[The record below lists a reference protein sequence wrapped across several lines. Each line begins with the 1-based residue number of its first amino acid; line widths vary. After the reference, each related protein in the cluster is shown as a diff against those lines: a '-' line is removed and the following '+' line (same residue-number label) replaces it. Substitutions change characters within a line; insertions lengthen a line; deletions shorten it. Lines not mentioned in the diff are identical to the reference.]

1 MAVFNASKAK
11 DGLLLPTPPPVVAF
25 HPVVSASL
33 AQLNNSSDHKQDL
46 PAQRN
51 KQHTFSSARLLLHW
65 ALERWLVWNFFGRD
79 LGLLKCKERVTGR
92 NEIGFSQSSFHIWY
106 SGSSLCPMALFKVFL
121 LPTKWLNIP
130 AHDRVS
136 SVNYFLTIAPLNNG
150 WRPKKM
156 FLKPP
161 EWERLEVSL
170 RILERPREHFM
181 QRWAR

>member
-65 ALERWLVWNFFGRD
+65 ALER
-79 LGLLKCKERVTGR
+79 
-92 NEIGFSQSSFHIWY
+92 
-106 SGSSLCPMALFKVFL
+106 
-121 LPTKWLNIP
+121 
-130 AHDRVS
+130 
-136 SVNYFLTIAPLNNG
+136 
-150 WRPKKM
+150 
-156 FLKPP
+156 
-161 EWERLEVSL
+161 
-170 RILERPREHFM
+170 
-181 QRWAR
+181 